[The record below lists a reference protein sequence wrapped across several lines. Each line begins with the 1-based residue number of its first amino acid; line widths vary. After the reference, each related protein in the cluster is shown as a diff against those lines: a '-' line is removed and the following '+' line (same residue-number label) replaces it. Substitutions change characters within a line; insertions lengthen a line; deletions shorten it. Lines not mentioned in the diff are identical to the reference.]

1 MHNENVKSTLQRLP
15 IHVSE
20 YPKHRSEAGQTV
32 NLHYHDEI
40 EFVVVFDGSFL
51 IEADG
56 ERYIASEG
64 DVVFVGSG
72 VPHSTV
78 HLAPSLTSLIQFR
91 ENDFLSSGITRIIKY
106 SVKYSNLSGERVRI
120 IKNPL
125 LFDSL
130 TRLIIE
136 AEEKNPAY
144 EMFARSEIYKV
155 LGLLYRDGILVD
167 TERFFATKEVQK
179 ILPALEYI
187 NKNYSENISLDSV
200 SSLIGF
206 DTSYFC
212 RIFKE
217 ATGATFTEYLNFVR
231 ICKAEKLLGT
241 TNMSILEISEAVGFA
256 SISYFNRVFKRVR
269 NVSPGKYRLAKYVNI
284 YNKVE
289 NRK

>member
-20 YPKHRSEAGQTV
+20 YPKQHSNAGQTV
-32 NLHYHDEI
+32 TLHYHDEI
-40 EFVVVFDGSFL
+40 EFVVIYDGSFL

-56 ERYIASEG
+56 EKHIANSG

-78 HLAPSLTSLIQFR
+78 HLTPSLVALIQFR

-130 TRLIIE
+130 TRLITE
-136 AEEKNPAY
+136 AEAKNPAY

-187 NKNYSENISLDSV
+187 NKSYAENISLDSV
-200 SSLIGF
+200 SSLLGF
-206 DTSYFC
+206 DSSYFC

-231 ICKAEKLLGT
+231 ICKAEKLLST
-241 TNMSILEISEAVGFA
+241 TDMSILEISEAVGFA